1 LNGGLRYANPPDVLT
16 IFITTL
22 TRGAK
27 AVRRLLLIAIAGCA
41 LDLTMQTAM
50 AAETIKYCS
59 TGTITM
65 GPFDAHIAEIRKAKR
80 YEAADIDE
88 LIAEQKAG
96 GPGFFS
102 TQVVVKEEQSGS
114 GDFDLNM
121 FQGFSDP
128 QANLKSDMK
137 WSCTS
142 VDYAVAYFVGFKVKE
157 IGNGTI
163 LVTREK
169 GTVNVISLKTLDPN
183 LDKHTKVQDSQSHA
197 VLCDDIAKGCIKTI
211 FYGQY

>member
-1 LNGGLRYANPPDVLT
+1 MRW
-16 IFITTL
+16 F
-22 TRGAK
+22 
-27 AVRRLLLIAIAGCA
+27 LLIAIAGWV
-41 LDLTMQTAM
+41 LNVPIQTAM

-59 TGTITM
+59 SGTITM
-65 GPFDAHIAEIRKAKR
+65 GPFDAHIERIRKANR

-96 GPGFFS
+96 GPDFFS
-102 TQVVVKEEQSGS
+102 TQVVIKGEQSGS

-128 QANLKSDMK
+128 QTKYKNDMK
-137 WSCTS
+137 WACTA
-142 VDYAVAYFVGFKVKE
+142 VDYPVAYFVGFKVKE
-157 IGNGTI
+157 IGNGRI
-163 LVTREK
+163 LVTPEK

>member
-16 IFITTL
+16 IFTTPL

-88 LIAEQKAG
+88 LIAEQKVG

-142 VDYAVAYFVGFKVKE
+142 VDYPVAYFVGFKVKE

-163 LVTREK
+163 LVTPEK